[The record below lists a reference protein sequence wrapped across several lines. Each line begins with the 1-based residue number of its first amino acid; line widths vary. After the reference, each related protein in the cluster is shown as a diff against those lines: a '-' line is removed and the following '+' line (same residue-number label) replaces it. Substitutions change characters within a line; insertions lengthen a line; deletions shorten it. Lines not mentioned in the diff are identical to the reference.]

1 MNCVVADMSPLPQSS
16 FLCKQHEVTT
26 PHGVDCMT
34 KRPTTAKNALPSF
47 RFEEEAAHGGAS
59 RIAGVDEAGRGPLAG
74 PVVAGAVVLRPGKP
88 IEGLNDSKLLTARV
102 RERLFGEIREKAV
115 AIGVGVVSVET
126 INRINILQAARLAM
140 TRAVADLVP
149 QPDFLLIDG
158 PIKLD
163 LDLPQRSLVG
173 GDRLSL
179 SVAAGAIIAK
189 VTRDRIMSD
198 LHEQFPS
205 YGFNRNQGYGTQ
217 EHRDAIVKYGVSS
230 VHRIHFRGVKE
241 HAQEIL
247 LLCDD
252 ELIH

>member
-1 MNCVVADMSPLPQSS
+1 MVHLMA
-16 FLCKQHEVTT
+16 
-26 PHGVDCMT
+26 
-34 KRPTTAKNALPSF
+34 KRTRAPKHALPSF
-47 RFEEEAAHGGAS
+47 RFEQEAALEGAS

-74 PVVAGAVVLRPGKP
+74 PVVAGAVVLQPDKP
-88 IEGLNDSKLLTARV
+88 IEGLNDSKLLSARV
-102 RERLFGEIREKAV
+102 RERLFGEIQEKAV

-140 TRAVADLVP
+140 TRAVAELVP

-163 LDLPQRSLVG
+163 LDVPQRSLVG

-189 VTRDRIMSD
+189 VTRDRIMTD
-198 LHEQFPS
+198 LHERFPA

-217 EHRDAIVKYGVSS
+217 EHREAIHKYGITP

-247 LLCDD
+247 PLFDD